1 MGKKEGKNASS
12 EYVFE
17 ILRNA
22 CEMNS
27 VFEMKL
33 DKFGFLLFF
42 FFFKKKKTYQHILTI
57 RGMNESPLKS
67 DFFFSFIFSQFLFKC
82 AVAVLVFFFFLF
94 S

>member
-1 MGKKEGKNASS
+1 MQLGYLSFEGTKGSGEKEGKNASS

-33 DKFGFLLFF
+33 DKFGFLLF
-42 FFFKKKKTYQHILTI
+42 
-57 RGMNESPLKS
+57 S
-67 DFFFSFIFSQFLFKC
+67 
-82 AVAVLVFFFFLF
+82 FFFLKKKHINT
-94 S
+94 